1 MQATT
6 KSISLNVRGNLK
18 QLETIKHW
26 MDDSVID
33 IAYGGSKG
41 CMTGSCKIRTNKGLV
56 NISDVKIGDRVLTI
70 NETTKQNEYKLVLDT
85 KQYSSG
91 GSNQYHKI
99 ITFVMKSGEQFSLTP
114 NHEIYEN
121 GNWTSSGEFAKRI
134 LERDNGWLSNLKY
147 GASSFD
153 SSLWQDK
160 KHYFKTIFYKQG
172 VFKNSLNC
180 ESAKDELSNSPISC
194 YSFLREQGEQANC
207 KSHQLYS
214 FGQSSREFR
223 MGYSER
229 KRKPLQRTLSSVI
242 QYSRRK
248 SLELKTKRGESKR
261 NTFQVQKES
270 LYKRNVSSGVWG
282 KSVNDKRRDIAT
294 QLEAHNIAEIRYELT
309 NEDVYDLCVDSNNN
323 YCVTSENLI
332 VHNSGKSFLGCSLI
346 CGDALMY
353 PETHYF
359 IARQSLTDL
368 RKYTIP
374 SIQEVLTL
382 WGITDDYWKYNGQD
396 NYVKFHNGSKIFFL
410 DAKFQPSDPNY
421 MRFGSMQMTRGWIEE
436 SGEFDLE
443 CKNNLQAS
451 IGRWKNKDY
460 NLAPKL
466 LQTCNPSKNYLYKDY
481 YKANQDGT
489 IEPFRRF
496 VQALP
501 SDNKTLPKDYI
512 ENLKKTL
519 SYNEVQRLVYGNWE
533 FDDNP
538 LALMD
543 YTDILG
549 MFTNEFVKP
558 TQERYMSCDISYT
571 GSDKF
576 VITVWH
582 GMVVVKIIAI
592 DKIDDTMVSKKI
604 NELRIENRVPMK
616 HVIFDA
622 DGLQTFT
629 RNSQQTGLLS
639 GAVAFHNNA
648 KPVKVSG
655 KMENFKNLK
664 AQCYWAFSNA
674 CKDSNIFIQEA
685 KYRKQVIEELEQINR
700 KPNQDDGKIALESK
714 KDIKDRLG
722 RSPDFADSL
731 AMRMFF
737 ELKGKPKLRIV
748 W

>member
-6 KSISLNVRGNLK
+6 KSIALNVRGNLK

-41 CMTGSCKIRTNKGLV
+41 CMTFDAKIRTNKGLV

-70 NETTKQNEYKLVLDT
+70 NEATKQNEYKLVLDT
-85 KQYSSG
+85 KQYG
-91 GSNQYHKI
+91 TEHYHKL
-99 ITFVMKSGEQFSLTP
+99 ITFVLKNGEQFSLTP
-114 NHEIYEN
+114 NHEIYIHGDWIASGTVIKDLLN
-121 GNWTSSGEFAKRI
+121 GFIYNEEYFDSVPTALWFEKEYHFKHLVDKNKSLCDRMICHSFEGDWLVNNHKIKEII
-134 LERDNGWLSNLKY
+134 LEVT
-147 GASSFD
+147 
-153 SSLWQDK
+153 DK
-160 KHYFKTIFYKQG
+160 
-172 VFKNSLNC
+172 
-180 ESAKDELSNSPISC
+180 
-194 YSFLREQGEQANC
+194 
-207 KSHQLYS
+207 
-214 FGQSSREFR
+214 
-223 MGYSER
+223 
-229 KRKPLQRTLSSVI
+229 
-242 QYSRRK
+242 
-248 SLELKTKRGESKR
+248 
-261 NTFQVQKES
+261 
-270 LYKRNVSSGVWG
+270 
-282 KSVNDKRRDIAT
+282 
-294 QLEAHNIAEIRYELT
+294 
-309 NEDVYDLCVDSNNN
+309 DVYDLCVDSNNN

-451 IGRWKNKDY
+451 IGRWKNKEY